1 MEELPQIVAECCWLL
16 IGGLPE
22 CKGGFFFDENG
33 MWNAA
38 DPNGLIKDLIR
49 IRVSRPRIFAA
60 VPSDDS
66 EAPPR
71 SEDILVRFL
80 SSSRS
85 KNK

>member
-1 MEELPQIVAECCWLL
+1 MQRGISFFMKMGCGMRL
-16 IGGLPE
+16 I
-22 CKGGFFFDENG
+22 
-33 MWNAA
+33 
-38 DPNGLIKDLIR
+38 PNGLIKDLIW
-49 IRVSRPRIFAA
+49 IRASRPRIFAA